1 MYSYFLLLFL
11 LLDETEQQ
19 NNNKKTT
26 IKIQSVRNFT
36 FEHEKSPVI
45 EFQGLSYHYLYG
57 FYMAFVKG
65 SLSDAETPEKPLIQ
79 VILRS
84 LSSSVFQASNKFAT
98 NLSENRVSDLISG
111 TKIVIFGE
119 F

>member
-1 MYSYFLLLFL
+1 MCIDFIIISYLI
-11 LLDETEQQ
+11 
-19 NNNKKTT
+19 N
-26 IKIQSVRNFT
+26 
-36 FEHEKSPVI
+36 
-45 EFQGLSYHYLYG
+45 YG
-57 FYMAFVKG
+57 FVYSAIYIKR
-65 SLSDAETPEKPLIQ
+65 SKLNLLSDAETPEKPLIQ

-98 NLSENRVSDLISG
+98 NLSKTGVSYLISE

>member
-1 MYSYFLLLFL
+1 MGES
-11 LLDETEQQ
+11 
-19 NNNKKTT
+19 
-26 IKIQSVRNFT
+26 
-36 FEHEKSPVI
+36 
-45 EFQGLSYHYLYG
+45 LSRAGTL
-57 FYMAFVKG
+57 
-65 SLSDAETPEKPLIQ
+65 LSDAETPEKPLIQ